1 MGKGILTIRKERLKQ
16 GLMKGQSIRKSM
28 LEAGYSERTAHGNC
42 DKNEPIVKACIDEIM
57 AEFKATDITV
67 EYVLKNLRE
76 DRELARIKGDIAT
89 MRNVDD
95 LLGRYLAMFTDK
107 QEVKQESTLTIDQKN
122 YILNR
127 IKGLTPVTQEL
138 VKDKI

>member
-1 MGKGILTIRKERLKQ
+1 MAKGFLTIRREKLKQ
-16 GLMKGQSIRKSM
+16 GLLKGQSIRKSM
-28 LEAGYSERTAHGNC
+28 LEAGYSKATSHGNC
-42 DKNEPIVKACIDEIM
+42 NKNDPLVKPCIDEIM

>member
-1 MGKGILTIRKERLKQ
+1 MAKGFLTIRREKLKQ
-16 GLMKGQSIRKSM
+16 GLLKGQSIRKSM
-28 LEAGYSERTAHGNC
+28 LEAGYSKATSHGNC
-42 DKNEPIVKACIDEIM
+42 NKNDPLVKPCIDEIM

-76 DRELARIKGDIAT
+76 DRELARKKGDIAT